1 MYYNGFQI
9 KDYPQNFLQCSVED
23 QKVLAIFEVDTGP
36 YAREQFGYRK
46 RTGAVKLKVKLPLVE
61 ERLQLIVRR
70 SIEH

>member
-1 MYYNGFQI
+1 MYYGRFQI

-46 RTGAVKLKVKLPLVE
+46 RTGAVKVKVKLPLVE
-61 ERLQLIVRR
+61 ERLQLIVRIA
-70 SIEH
+70 IES